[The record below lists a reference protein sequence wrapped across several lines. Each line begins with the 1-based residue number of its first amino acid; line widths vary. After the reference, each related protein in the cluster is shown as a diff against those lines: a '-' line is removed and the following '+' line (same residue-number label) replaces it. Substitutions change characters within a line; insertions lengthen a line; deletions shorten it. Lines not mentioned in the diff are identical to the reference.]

1 MEDSLIKHPAVA
13 QCAVI
18 GIDDALRGQAIK
30 AYIVLAEGIVASDEL
45 ATEIQNSVKNRLA
58 KHEYPR
64 HVEFIK
70 QLPMTTTGKIRRV
83 ALREQSRQAPAR

>member
-1 MEDSLIKHPAVA
+1 MIKHPAVA

-30 AYIVLAEGIVASDEL
+30 AYIVLAEGVVASDEL

-83 ALREQSRQAPAR
+83 ALREHSRQAPAR